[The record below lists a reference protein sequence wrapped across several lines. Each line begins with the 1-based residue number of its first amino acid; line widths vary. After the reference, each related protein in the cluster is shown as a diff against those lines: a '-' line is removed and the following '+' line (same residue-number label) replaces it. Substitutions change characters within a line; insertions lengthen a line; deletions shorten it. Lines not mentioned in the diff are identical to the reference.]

1 MMFRSFLL
9 QALFGDT
16 GRSKDSGGGGGINTT
31 GNNAATFPKVVVG
44 DEMSSSFPSSSSI
57 FITFNAVVVFKEEES
72 CPVGLLLYPIRWNFL
87 FVWRVRDCSRDDDD
101 VFFCEFG

>member
-16 GRSKDSGGGGGINTT
+16 GKSKDSGGGGGINTT

-44 DEMSSSFPSSSSI
+44 DEMSSSFPSALP
-57 FITFNAVVVFKEEES
+57 FPLPRTMVL
-72 CPVGLLLYPIRWNFL
+72 PPRM
-87 FVWRVRDCSRDDDD
+87 VRRRRRSRKARAW
-101 VFFCEFG
+101 

>member
-31 GNNAATFPKVVVG
+31 GNNAATFPKLLLG
-44 DEMSSSFPSSSSI
+44 IKCLLLSIIIIII
-57 FITFNAVVVFKEEES
+57 FITFDAVVVFKEEES

-101 VFFCEFG
+101 VFF